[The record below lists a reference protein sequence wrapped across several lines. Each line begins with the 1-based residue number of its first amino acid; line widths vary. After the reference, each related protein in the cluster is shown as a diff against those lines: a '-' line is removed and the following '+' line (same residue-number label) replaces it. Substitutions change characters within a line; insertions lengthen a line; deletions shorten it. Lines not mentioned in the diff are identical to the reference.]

1 MNGAKTAVW
10 LLVFA
15 AAFIHTSVSCS
26 SAKKKKDTVAA
37 KHPTTVVE
45 PGAKPEGVIVN
56 RIRYTVGDVPITDMD
71 IAAMEKQLQR
81 APLRPGA
88 KRKTAVEELIER
100 AIVDIEARAESIIVT
115 DARIQTEMKRRMES
129 AGIATEDD
137 FRRLVER
144 ETGLPFDRW
153 VEDMKYQFIRSQI
166 VQVKLT
172 IPQPEEKDVEEF
184 YRKNR
189 DRVGLEVMYREIAF
203 RPRAGSIEDETRV
216 SKMASDLVNKVRTP
230 AAFAAMAK
238 THPENVSPY
247 RFNGGLVDYV
257 PLQDIA
263 DNDRVLAGVLF
274 GMGVGAPQVFRDGA
288 GRYVI
293 IRIEDRRPV
302 SYQKV
307 RQLIL
312 QQLYFEKEIV
322 ALEKWIERRKKEVA
336 VQKFD

>member
-1 MNGAKTAVW
+1 MKGAHI
-10 LLVFA
+10 VFA
-15 AAFIHTSVSCS
+15 AFAIFAAVTCS
-26 SAKKKKDTVAA
+26 SSRKKKDAA
-37 KHPTTVVE
+37 GKQPATVVD
-45 PGAKPEGVIVN
+45 PGAKVEGTIVN
-56 RIRYTVGDVPITDMD
+56 RIRFTVGDVPITDMD
-71 IAAMEKQLQR
+71 IAAMEKQILR
-81 APLRPGA
+81 MPVRPGG
-88 KRKTAVEELIER
+88 KKKTAVEELIER

-115 DARIQTEMKRRMES
+115 DARIQTEMKRRMDS
-129 AGIATEDD
+129 TGIATEDE
-137 FRRLVER
+137 FRKLVER
-144 ETGLPFDRW
+144 ETGLPFERW
-153 VEDMKYQFIRSQI
+153 VDDMKYQFIRSQI

-172 IPQPEEKDVEEF
+172 IPQPEEKEIEEF

-203 RPRAGSIEDETRV
+203 RPRAGSIDDETRV
-216 SKMASDLVNKVRTP
+216 SKMASDLVAKVRTP
-230 AAFAAMAK
+230 AAFAAVAK
-238 THPENVSPY
+238 SHPENVSAY

-274 GMGVGAPQVFRDGA
+274 GMGVGAPQVFRDGG
-288 GRYVI
+288 GRYVV

-336 VQKFD
+336 VLKFD